1 MSKLIIARHHE
12 SEWNKIGVWT
22 GLRDIHMTPYGF
34 QKAGEMGL
42 LIKGVKV
49 DYAFASML
57 VRTIET
63 LSCMLNTMEQYKVPS
78 EYAYALNER
87 DYGDLTAKSKWEIK
101 KEVGDEMFKN
111 IRRDWDCPV
120 PNGETLKM
128 VYARSVPYFQS
139 KILPM
144 LGAGKNVLIC
154 SHGNTIR
161 TLVKFIE
168 NIPDDKIKELEIAFG
183 SITIYELD
191 SAGKMISKETL
202 QVESEVHA

>member
-12 SEWNKIGVWT
+12 SEWNKLGVWT
-22 GLRDIHMTPYGF
+22 GLRDSHLTPYGF

-42 LIKGVKV
+42 LIKGTTV

-63 LSCMLNTMEQYKVPS
+63 LSCMLTTMEIYKVPS

-87 DYGDLTAKSKWEIK
+87 DYGDLTGKSKWEIK
-101 KEVGDEMFKN
+101 KEVGDDMFKN
-111 IRRDWDCPV
+111 IRREWDCPV

-128 VYARSVPYFQS
+128 VSARSVPFFKS
-139 KILPM
+139 KILP
-144 LGAGKNVLIC
+144 LVTSGKNVLVS

-161 TLVKFIE
+161 TLVKHIE
-168 NIPDDKIKELEIAFG
+168 NIPDDKVCDLEIPFG
-183 SITIYELD
+183 SIIIYEFD
-191 SAGKMISKETL
+191 SSGKMTNKEML
-202 QVESEVHA
+202 QVPSEVNA